1 MSQLSHSKDSFVRPP
16 SRQRIRTCKRTQ
28 DEKENNPVGVLDP
41 LRPEKADLRGVG
53 PTVGGL
59 GVGPRLALGPLLLA
73 GLAASHGRFHL
84 GLLGLLHLGI
94 TKGITIKALHEHS
107 LLHSL

>member
-1 MSQLSHSKDSFVRPP
+1 MRPP

-73 GLAASHGRFHL
+73 AFAACHGRLHL
-84 GLLGLLHLGI
+84 GLLGFLHLEREAAQRNGSPP
-94 TKGITIKALHEHS
+94 KNMWRKES
-107 LLHSL
+107 CS

>member
-1 MSQLSHSKDSFVRPP
+1 MISQHIYRERETTVLWDHGTMGPRP
-16 SRQRIRTCKRTQ
+16 SRIWI
-28 DEKENNPVGVLDP
+28 ESNPKNVYSSEPAASTPG
-41 LRPEKADLRGVG
+41 
-53 PTVGGL
+53 
-59 GVGPRLALGPLLLA
+59 LALGPLLLA